1 MVNVDMW
8 GGDIETKYFSNFKE
22 AYYKAVQMV
31 NLDSSKCATV
41 VDVWE
46 DHKWA
51 VYLKDPRKT
60 NASKSN
66 NHKKCQTI
74 FVGKEVWLKTS

>member
-8 GGDIETKYFSNFKE
+8 GGDIVTNFFGNFNE
-22 AYYKAVQMV
+22 AYLNAVQMV

-46 DHKWA
+46 NHHWA
-51 VYLKDPRKT
+51 VCLKNPKKT
-60 NASKSN
+60 NASKSK
-66 NHKKCQTI
+66 NHKRCQTI
-74 FVGKEVWLKTS
+74 FVGKEV